1 MTDFPAAV
9 PLLPQLP
16 KQSQA
21 DILALFD
28 RLLPDHYLIPLKNP
42 GPGYEYLQAI
52 AAMIARVSTAISRT
66 ASGAFIGSGTGGS
79 YATVQVRLTRPS
91 AIFAEVTLAGRD
103 QAPQGTLVGTED
115 SYYYQLMET
124 VTFGLGDVGP
134 KLVTAQAVA
143 RGWTWNRPGPFTT
156 ADGEFVPGPINRLIR
171 PVFPSTP
178 SPPNFDPTI
187 VVEQV
192 TAAEGGSSPMLDAVG
207 GDRGIVR
214 EFSGITQAS
223 LSRIGSNPISI
234 LPGSVFSTVDGFHYQ
249 TTEIV
254 TFADDEV
261 GPKYVA
267 VSPLF
272 LNVRANDRPLISI
285 VNIVWGSS
293 EQDPT
298 LVVGSFTPRA
308 ESDTAYRARI
318 AALPDTVTPLALQRN
333 LTRVLG
339 NILSQA
345 DKTYGYREVW
355 DLRYQTAYD
364 FTPNQT
370 LYTANLNVPVP
381 AGFNGN
387 VFVYDYAPPDA
398 LSNRYL
404 AANPER
410 GVVVVKLPPLADP
423 LEQGQIY
430 PQAASLIEQVKPAG
444 ATVLYVLAD

>member
-1 MTDFPAAV
+1 MTYFPAAV
-9 PLLPQLP
+9 PLLPPLP
-16 KQSQA
+16 QQSQD

-52 AAMIARVSTAISRT
+52 AATIARVSTAVSRSS
-66 ASGAFIGSGTGGS
+66 SGAYIGSSTGGS
-79 YATVQVRLTRPS
+79 YATVQVRLSRPT
-91 AIFAEVTLAGRD
+91 AFFGEVTLQGRD
-103 QAPQGTLVGTED
+103 LAPQGTLVGTED
-115 SYYYQLMET
+115 GYYYQLMET
-124 VTFGLGDVGP
+124 VTFAVGDVGP

-178 SPPNFDPTI
+178 SPPSFDPTI

-192 TAAEGGSSPMLDAVG
+192 TAATGGSAPMLDAVG

-214 EFSGITQAS
+214 SFSGITQAEV
-223 LSRIGSNPISI
+223 SRSNVNPIVI
-234 LPGSVFSTVDGFHYQ
+234 LPGSRLSTLDGFHYQ
-249 TTEIV
+249 TTARLE
-254 TFADDEV
+254 FADGEV
-261 GPKYVA
+261 DPKYVP

-272 LNVRANDRPLISI
+272 LNVPANFRPLDRAVEILWGTAETDATLAIS
-285 VNIVWGSS
+285 
-293 EQDPT
+293 
-298 LVVGSFTPRA
+298 
-308 ESDTAYRARI
+308 SDEPQTETDTEYRARI
-318 AALPDTVTPLALQRN
+318 ATLPDTVTPLALKN
-333 LTRVLG
+333 ALTRVLG
-339 NILSQA
+339 NILTA
-345 DKTYGYREVW
+345 AGKAYGYREVW

-364 FTPNQT
+364 FPKNET
-370 LYTANLNVPVP
+370 LYEANVNVPVP

-387 VFVYDYAPPDA
+387 VFVYDYANPDA

-410 GVVVVKLPPLADP
+410 GVIVVKLPPLADP
-423 LEQGQIY
+423 LLQGQLY
-430 PQAASLIEQVKPAG
+430 PQAVSLLEQIKPAG